1 MVNEHTMATFVGAG
15 IISGSPHP
23 SIPGLWVREIDP
35 LSMNTYGKH
44 LILTGVLKGVSDN
57 AIDTT
62 TNTYHHGCILTQV
75 DGTTNLSAQWE
86 NVGTIASPSWQ
97 RWQEA

>member
-1 MVNEHTMATFVGAG
+1 MATFVGAG
-15 IISGSPHP
+15 IISGSAHP
-23 SIPGLWVREIDP
+23 SIANLWVREVDP
-35 LSMNTYGKH
+35 TSTATHGH
-44 LILTGVLKGVSDN
+44 PLILTGVISGLSSDN

-62 TNTYHHGCILTQV
+62 TNTYHHGCVLTQV